1 MLVFAGVY
9 VRYVRD
15 TADGKNPASQLRL
28 VVDNSLFIGFYT
40 SQVVQDFFHQQYV
53 RYVIVSS
60 VSLKDV
66 IYRRLYSQFDDY
78 IWGLQQAFKG
88 RLLKWEVQSV

>member
-9 VRYVRD
+9 VRHVRD

-28 VVDNSLFIGFYT
+28 VVDNPLFIGFYT
-40 SQVVQDFFHQQYV
+40 SQVVQHFFHQQYV

-60 VSLKDV
+60 LSLKDV

-88 RLLKWEVQSV
+88 RLLK

>member
-9 VRYVRD
+9 VRHVRD

-28 VVDNSLFIGFYT
+28 VVDNPLFIGFYT

-60 VSLKDV
+60 LSLKDV
-66 IYRRLYSQFDDY
+66 I
-78 IWGLQQAFKG
+78 
-88 RLLKWEVQSV
+88 